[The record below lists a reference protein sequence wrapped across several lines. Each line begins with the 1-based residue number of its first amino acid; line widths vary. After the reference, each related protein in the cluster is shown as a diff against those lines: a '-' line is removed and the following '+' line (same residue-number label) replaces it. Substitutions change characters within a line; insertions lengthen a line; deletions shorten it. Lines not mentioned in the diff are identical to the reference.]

1 VRERTGDILKNL
13 LKLSIK
19 AVLLTALIV
28 IPVSGAVLAEDGTID
43 MVVAPNVINLES
55 NGGSVHVH
63 TDTAGIP
70 ADVALYIDG
79 VLVNQI
85 YTFTDSCG
93 NLVVK
98 CSITTVKDIVEV
110 GTDAEFVLTYSRDG
124 VPYTGTDYVPIIQV
138 VPQKP

>member
-1 VRERTGDILKNL
+1 MKKL

-19 AVLLTALIV
+19 ALLLTALLV
-28 IPVSGAVLAEDGTID
+28 IPVSGAVLAEDATINID

-63 TDTAGIP
+63 TDTPGIP
-70 ADVALYIDG
+70 DDVALYVEG
-79 VLVNQI
+79 ELVDQI

-98 CSITTVKDIVEV
+98 CSITTVKSMVTVD
-110 GTDAEFVLTYSRDG
+110 TNAEFLLTYSRDG
-124 VPYTGTDYVPIIQV
+124 VSYTGTDSVPIIQI
-138 VPQKP
+138 VPEKP

>member
-1 VRERTGDILKNL
+1 MKKL

-19 AVLLTALIV
+19 VLLLTALMV
-28 IPVSGAVLAEDGTID
+28 IPVSGAVLAENDTAD

-63 TDTAGIP
+63 TNTAGIP
-70 ADVALYIDG
+70 SDVALYVDG
-79 VLVNQI
+79 EPIYDI

-98 CSITTVKDIVEV
+98 CSITAVKDIVEV
-110 GTDAEFVLTYSRDG
+110 GTEAEFVLTYSREG
-124 VPYTGTDYVPIIQV
+124 VPYTFTDFVPIIQV
-138 VPQKP
+138 IPQKS